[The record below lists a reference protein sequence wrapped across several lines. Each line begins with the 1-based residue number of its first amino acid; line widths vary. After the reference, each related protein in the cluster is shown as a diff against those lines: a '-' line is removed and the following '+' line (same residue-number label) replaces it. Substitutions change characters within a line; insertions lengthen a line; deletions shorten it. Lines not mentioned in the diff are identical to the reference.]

1 MKPKPAEKLVK
12 TGGQGDGVALLESRG
27 HHRSD
32 ARMLRRLIRNP
43 IYVPNA
49 YFREA
54 AGKLWHIANNAKEE
68 RVKVVAIK
76 TINDICKVNLL
87 VRERQS
93 DKPNI
98 NLHLH
103 KHEHATASL
112 DKLSEDELLQL
123 KALMEKAGLS
133 S

>member
-1 MKPKPAEKLVK
+1 MKPKPAAKLVNA
-12 TGGQGDGVALLESRG
+12 GGQGDGVALLEGRG
-27 HHRSD
+27 HQRSD
-32 ARMLRRLIRNP
+32 ARMLRRLIRSP

-54 AGKLWHIANNAKEE
+54 AGKLWDIANNAKED

-98 NLHLH
+98 NLHIH
-103 KHEHATASL
+103 KHEHTAASL
-112 DKLSEDELLQL
+112 EKLSEDELLQL

>member
-1 MKPKPAEKLVK
+1 MKPKPAAKLVK
-12 TGGQGDGVALLESRG
+12 AGGQGDGVALLEGKG
-27 HHRSD
+27 HRRSD
-32 ARMLRRLIRNP
+32 AKLLRRLIRSP

-54 AGKLWHIANNAKEE
+54 AGKLWDIASNAKED
-68 RVKVVAIK
+68 RVQVAAIK

-103 KHEHATASL
+103 KHEHTTNL
-112 DKLSEDELLQL
+112 EGLSEDELLQL

-133 S
+133 T